1 MQNLRTKQNSIRFMS
16 KHGAAETG
24 LAQRYLIAAV
34 MERVMEYGRGGERK
48 RSLRTWQA
56 DGHVDAATKGGA
68 DGAGGQAQVLED
80 LGEGLG
86 EGDARPLL
94 RHHHAGAHAR

>member
-1 MQNLRTKQNSIRFMS
+1 MRE
-16 KHGAAETG
+16 G
-24 LAQRYLIAAV
+24 
-34 MERVMEYGRGGERK
+34 GRGAFWVGWGGGRVPY
-48 RSLRTWQA
+48 LQA